1 MLSVRTVWMRFRKT
15 SGAPA
20 SRLPFYV
27 VLLLFYI
34 SGPRVGSVPG
44 EDHRGT
50 GRRFGDT
57 RGRGVDRVERPGGRE
72 TREVLAKIDTG
83 AGYSSIDR
91 DLAEDLG
98 ADLEDPEDE
107 VEIESANGEE
117 ERPLVRVRI
126 RMAGKTLDTRV
137 TVTDRSELSKDVLI
151 GSRDLDGFLIEP
163 NAERLTSPSGSRRP

>member
-1 MLSVRTVWMRFRKT
+1 MRTVRTRLHKPI
-15 SGAPA
+15 GAPA
-20 SRLPFYV
+20 SRLPLFI
-27 VLLLFYI
+27 VLLLFLSLALAWVLY
-34 SGPRVGSVPG
+34 REKTAEVRA
-44 EDHRGT
+44 D
-50 GRRFGDT
+50 DT

-163 NAERLTSPSGSRRP
+163 NAERLTSPNGSRRP